1 VVEPKSDVKV
11 IRDDLSCIRGRLDA
25 MPTKKKLV
33 ILAIVFFIAAS
44 IIRHFGL

>member
-1 VVEPKSDVKV
+1 VVEPKSDVKALQDDQSY
-11 IRDDLSCIRGRLDA
+11 IRARLDA